1 MTKKRKFADFLLV
14 FQQAVKKCG
23 KRFGNYLIGRTW
35 VWVEVSV
42 VIQWDAPLSI
52 IPNGMKFHTTGMIG

>member
-1 MTKKRKFADFLLV
+1 MTKKRKFVDFRLV

-23 KRFGNYLIGRTW
+23 KRFGYYLIGRTW

-42 VIQWDAPLSI
+42 VFQWDALL
-52 IPNGMKFHTTGMIG
+52 